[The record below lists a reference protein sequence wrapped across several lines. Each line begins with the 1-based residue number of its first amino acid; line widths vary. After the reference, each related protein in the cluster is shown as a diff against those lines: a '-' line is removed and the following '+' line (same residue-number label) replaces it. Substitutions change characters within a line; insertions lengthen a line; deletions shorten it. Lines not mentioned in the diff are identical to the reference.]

1 MEILGAWSI
10 VFFTICIF
18 SYLFG
23 DNPFYKVAEHI
34 FVGVSAG
41 YIAVYTF
48 WSTIWPNLFGRLWPL
63 LEREDQFSGSPGSED
78 IFTIIWY
85 GIYAVLSFFVGF
97 INDSIFPHGGVDA
110 GFEFNITYVIPLI
123 LGIFMIL
130 RLVPSL
136 SWLAR
141 FSIAYIVGMISG
153 LKLYSFLNSNILM
166 QVKDLGINSNAS
178 SWAIFNQLL
187 IIIGVI
193 SGLIYFFFSM
203 EHKGVIGKV
212 SKVGIFYLMIK
223 FGASFGFA
231 VMGRISLLIG
241 RFEELIQYSSS
252 EYYNATP
259 AILLIVI
266 ILLTGWFLMNQN
278 NNNEDEQKT
287 KTEL

>member
-48 WSTIWPNLFGRLWPL
+48 WSTIWPNLFGRLWPA
-63 LEREDQFSGSPGSED
+63 SESTD
-78 IFTIIWY
+78 SILMKVWY
-85 GIYAVLSFFVGF
+85 GFYSIFSFLIGF
-97 INDSIFPHGGVDA
+97 INKSIFPPGGVDS
-110 GFEFNITYVIPLI
+110 GFEMNVTYIIPLI

-166 QVKDLGINSNAS
+166 QVKDLGVNTGAS
-178 SWAIFNQLL
+178 SWVIFNQLL

-193 SGLIYFFFSM
+193 AGLIYFFFSM
-203 EHKGVIGKV
+203 EHKGFIGKL
-212 SKVGIFYLMIK
+212 SRVGIFYLMIK

-252 EYYNATP
+252 DYYNATP
-259 AILLIVI
+259 AIVLFI
-266 ILLTGWFLMNQN
+266 IISLTVWFMMSKNK
-278 NNNEDEQKT
+278 E
-287 KTEL
+287 KTEMEV